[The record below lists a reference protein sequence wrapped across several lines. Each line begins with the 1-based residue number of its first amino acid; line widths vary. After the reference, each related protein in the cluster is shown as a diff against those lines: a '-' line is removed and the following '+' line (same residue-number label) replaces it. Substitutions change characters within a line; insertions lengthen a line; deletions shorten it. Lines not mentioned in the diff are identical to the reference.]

1 MARGQAFLTAA
12 DDGLKSLSP
21 SSFAMVMATAAL
33 SLAAHVQG
41 LTALAQTLG
50 RLNIVFYLIFWT
62 LVVWRMVRHPREVR
76 NDLTDHLKSPGF
88 FTMVAGTCTLGSQLL
103 IQNQMVAVAW
113 WLWGLGALLWVV
125 FTYAVFSALTLKTVK
140 PTLAH
145 GISGSWLLAVVATQ
159 ALAVLSA
166 LLAPELS
173 EPLREGLEF
182 SSLCLWL
189 VGGVMYVWMISL
201 IVYRYTFQP
210 LTPGDLFPSYW
221 INMGAMAISTLAG
234 ATLLLMG
241 EGSVPLIRDL
251 RPFITGVTILFWATG
266 TWWIPMLVV
275 LGVWRHGIRRFPFKY
290 DMNFWGVVFPLA
302 MYTLGTWQLITAL
315 ELEFLRSIPSVG
327 LYVALAA
334 WLIVLVGMAGAVL
347 RSLTGA
353 ASASADT

>member
-1 MARGQAFLTAA
+1 
-12 DDGLKSLSP
+12 
-21 SSFAMVMATAAL
+21 MATAAL
-33 SLAAHVQG
+33 SLAAHLQG
-41 LTALAQTLG
+41 LTTLARVLGGLNVALYL
-50 RLNIVFYLIFWT
+50 VFWALT
-62 LVVWRMVRHPREVR
+62 ALRVARHAREVR

-88 FTMVAGTCTLGSQLL
+88 FTLVAGTCTLGSQLL
-103 IQNQMVAVAW
+103 IQNQLVPVAW
-113 WLWGLGALLWVV
+113 WLWGLGALLWLV
-125 FTYAVFSALTLKTVK
+125 FTYAIFAALTLKTVK

-159 ALAVLSA
+159 ALTVLSA

-173 EPLREGLEF
+173 APFREGLECAT
-182 SSLCLWL
+182 LCLCL

-241 EGSVPLIRDL
+241 EGSVPLISDL
-251 RPFITGVTILFWATG
+251 RPFITGVTVLFWATG

-275 LGVWRHGIRRFPFKY
+275 LGVWRHGVRRFPFSY
-290 DMNFWGVVFPLA
+290 DVNFWGVVFPLA

-315 ELEFLRSIPSVG
+315 GLDFLRPVPAVS

-334 WLIVLVGMAGAVL
+334 WLLVFVGMTSAVL

-353 ASASADT
+353 GPARNDG